1 MLSYSST
8 IGGFEEAILE
18 KRFFFILKLSAYCV
32 CKWVAKLIFKQNKAK
47 IVVEKLW
54 LGHVVLQ
61 QKYVWSDDSLRSFSK
76 LIFFM
81 VCMKI

>member
-1 MLSYSST
+1 MGY
-8 IGGFEEAILE
+8 I
-18 KRFFFILKLSAYCV
+18 KL
-32 CKWVAKLIFKQNKAK
+32 AKLIFKQNKAK
-47 IVVEKLW
+47 IVVERLW
-54 LGHVVLQ
+54 LGQVGHVVLE